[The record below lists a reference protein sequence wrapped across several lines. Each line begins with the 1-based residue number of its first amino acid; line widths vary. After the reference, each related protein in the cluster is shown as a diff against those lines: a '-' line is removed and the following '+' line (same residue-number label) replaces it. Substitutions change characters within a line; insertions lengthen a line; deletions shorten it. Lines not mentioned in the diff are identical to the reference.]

1 MSPIINPTGEY
12 SFITERLAIGGLRAY
27 GLGTE
32 LSRNFDF
39 AVNVAEEIAKQMT
52 TKPSSYVASE
62 HCGFDDTHKL
72 APELPKIESAVR
84 LVQKHRAWGQRV
96 LVTCAQGRNRSALVV
111 AETLIREGADPAY
124 VIRTIRE
131 RRANSLANTT
141 FVEWLMRKR

>member
-12 SFITERLAIGGLRAY
+12 SFITERLAIGGVRAY

-32 LSRNFDF
+32 LARNFDF
-39 AVNVAEEIAKQMT
+39 AVNVAEEIEKAML
-52 TKPSSYVASE
+52 TKPSHHIASM

-72 APELPKIESAVR
+72 APELPKIERAVQ
-84 LVQKHRAWGQRV
+84 LVQMHRAFGRRV

-111 AETLIREGADPAY
+111 AETLIREGASPEF
-124 VIRTIRE
+124 VVRTIRE